1 MRHISAGL
9 ALALPS
15 RADGREVAV
24 KMVYTIG
31 VSWYKAQNM
40 KLKKTAK
47 RLKKS
52 TKLEATKPLSRAPW
66 MVQQG

>member
-1 MRHISAGL
+1 
-9 ALALPS
+9 
-15 RADGREVAV
+15 
-24 KMVYTIG
+24 MVYTIG